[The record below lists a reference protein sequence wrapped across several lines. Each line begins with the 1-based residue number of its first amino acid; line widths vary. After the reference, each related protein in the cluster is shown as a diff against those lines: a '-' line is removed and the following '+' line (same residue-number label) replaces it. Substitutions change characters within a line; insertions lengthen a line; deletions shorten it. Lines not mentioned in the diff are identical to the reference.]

1 MRKSK
6 FTNDEKIEILKEK
19 EHTNQSIEEICVKYG
34 ISFATF
40 YNWKRELLN
49 RNVEIMVSMEPE
61 VLKKENTTLRNL
73 YINLSEHNYQLA
85 KFLSK

>member
-6 FTNDEKIEILKEK
+6 FTKEVKIEILLEK
-19 EHTNQSIEEICVKYG
+19 ENTNKNDEEIFGEDG
-34 ISFATF
+34 ISFPTY
-40 YNWKRELLN
+40 YNWKRELFNQDSNDSRTL
-49 RNVEIMVSMEPE
+49 EP
-61 VLKKENTTLRNL
+61 VDLKKENLILRNL

>member
-6 FTNDEKIEILKEK
+6 FTREKKIEILMEK
-19 EHTNQSIEEICVKYG
+19 ENTNKTVEEICVEYG
-34 ISFATF
+34 ISFPTY
-40 YNWKRELLN
+40 YNWKRELFNQDSHDSHTL
-49 RNVEIMVSMEPE
+49 EPE
-61 VLKKENTTLRNL
+61 DLKKENLILRNL

>member
-6 FTNDEKIEILKEK
+6 FTREEKIEILMEK
-19 EHTNQSIEEICVKYG
+19 EHTNKTVEEICVEYG
-34 ISFATF
+34 ISFPTY
-40 YNWKRELLN
+40 YNWKRELFN
-49 RNVEIMVSMEPE
+49 RDSEAVLSMEPE
-61 VLKKENTTLRNL
+61 DLRKENLILRNL